1 LLAALATGTVSAPLK
16 RRQSDLM
23 QWVKK
28 KESASPSDAA
38 ATATC
43 KGKLMIYVEE
53 DTSHPVKGIKGQKV
67 TVTIEH

>member
-1 LLAALATGTVSAPLK
+1 
-16 RRQSDLM
+16 M